1 MMFTF
6 PAMSF
11 LTAPVLV
18 GDLRIDFPMIGAV
31 VAWTLIVALVGTLLG
46 VLREHTS
53 PHPKV
58 RQRSAVADKHA
69 DADDMH
75 PKAA

>member
-1 MMFTF
+1 MFTF

-31 VAWTLIVALVGTLLG
+31 VVWTLIVALVGTLLG

-53 PHPKV
+53 PHPDFRK
-58 RQRSAVADKHA
+58 SIPVADPHL
-69 DADDMH
+69 DDIH
-75 PKAA
+75 PEAA